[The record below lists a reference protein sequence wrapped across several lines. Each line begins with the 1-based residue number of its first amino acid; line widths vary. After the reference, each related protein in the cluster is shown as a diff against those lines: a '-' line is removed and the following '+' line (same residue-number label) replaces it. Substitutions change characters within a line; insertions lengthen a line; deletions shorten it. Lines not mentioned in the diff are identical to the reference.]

1 MSSQDTVAKA
11 LNSRQG
17 HSNKEG
23 EKPHPLRRT
32 LSPLTCRVD
41 YLMSSSELSAG
52 EGLVGQ
58 WELLLSIVDRHEHCQ
73 DLCC

>member
-17 HSNKEG
+17 HSNKEE

-32 LSPLTCRVD
+32 LSPLTGRVG
-41 YLMSSSELSAG
+41 YLMSSSGLSAG
-52 EGLVGQ
+52 EGLFGR
-58 WELLLSIVDRHEHCQ
+58 WELHLSILHRHEHCQ